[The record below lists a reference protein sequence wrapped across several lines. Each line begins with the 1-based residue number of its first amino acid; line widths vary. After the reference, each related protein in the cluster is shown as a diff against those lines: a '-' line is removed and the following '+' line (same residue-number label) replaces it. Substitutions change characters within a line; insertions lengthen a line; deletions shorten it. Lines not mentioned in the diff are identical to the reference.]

1 MENSVGPT
9 YLNEFT
15 TYLNEFTLGKFTF
28 TCNVNMCVHYM
39 NFHWDH
45 L

>member
-1 MENSVGPT
+1 MKAQEDMQNSVGNC
-9 YLNEFT
+9 L

-28 TCNVNMCVHYM
+28 TCNVYVHYM
-39 NFHWDH
+39 NLHWDR